1 VTVRLIAVDPWDCG
15 CTECITGEYVA
26 LRFATDENIAD
37 LLAGRLAN
45 HLNDGTELVVTT
57 TYRTD
62 STGRRTMMRVERITV
77 TYTHH
82 DGETKTWEPDP
93 YRASLAA

>member
-1 VTVRLIAVDPWDCG
+1 VKLIAVDPWDCG
-15 CTECITGEYVA
+15 CNECGWGEYVA

-37 LLAGRLAN
+37 LLAGRLRN
-45 HLNDGTELVVTT
+45 NLNNGTELDVTT
-57 TYRTD
+57 TYRID
-62 STGRRTMMRVERITV
+62 STGRHTVMRVESVTV

-93 YRASLAA
+93 YRAGLVK